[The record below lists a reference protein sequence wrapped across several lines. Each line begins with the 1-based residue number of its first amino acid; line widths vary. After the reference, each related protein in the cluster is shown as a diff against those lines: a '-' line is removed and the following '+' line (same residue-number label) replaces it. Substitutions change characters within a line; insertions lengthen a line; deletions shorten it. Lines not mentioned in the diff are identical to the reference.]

1 MNKSELVSAIA
12 EASGL
17 TKADSEKA
25 LNATT
30 EAIKNA
36 LAKGKSIQLIG
47 FGTFSIS
54 ERSARTGRN
63 PQTGKEIQIAAK
75 KVAKFKP
82 GKALDEAV
90 N

>member
-12 EASGL
+12 AESGL
-17 TKADSEKA
+17 TKAESEKA

-36 LAKGKSIQLIG
+36 LAKGESIQLIG

-75 KVAKFKP
+75 KVAKFKA
-82 GKALDEAV
+82 GKALGEAL

>member
-1 MNKSELVSAIA
+1 MNKSELVNAIA

-36 LAKGKSIQLIG
+36 LAKGESIQLIG